1 MVTTVTA
8 LSIIYEATALLTG
21 TTTISNALRTLAEN
35 YHPVFT
41 FAGILCG
48 FLFMASLTGGH
59 LPLFTW
65 DSPGGSRRPGSPGA
79 TNAPASTVASSGS
92 AVIAGCGA
100 TSCQPTHDVSNLG

>member
-8 LSIIYEATALLTG
+8 LSILYEATAVLTE
-21 TTTISNALRTLAEN
+21 TTTISSALRTLSEN

-59 LPLFTW
+59 LPLFV
-65 DSPGGSRRPGSPGA
+65 RA
-79 TNAPASTVASSGS
+79 
-92 AVIAGCGA
+92 AV
-100 TSCQPTHDVSNLG
+100 LGWIFAFGHIFWGFC